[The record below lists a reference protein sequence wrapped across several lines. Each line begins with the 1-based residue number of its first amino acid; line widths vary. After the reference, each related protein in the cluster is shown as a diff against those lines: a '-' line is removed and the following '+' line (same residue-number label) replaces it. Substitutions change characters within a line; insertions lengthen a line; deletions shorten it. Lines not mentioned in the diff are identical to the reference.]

1 MASDGGIG
9 VKLRA
14 EGEAEFKKALSDL
27 NAQFKLIKSQLNL
40 VSSEYDQNDKSAQA
54 VAARSKVLTEQME
67 AQRSKIELLEKA
79 LASATTAY
87 DEGDKRTM
95 AYATQLNN
103 AKAELNNFNSA
114 LESNQSELN
123 NTAESTETAEDANKK
138 LDDNISALDSSMKV
152 LKAQLNLVSTEYGSN
167 AKSVEALT
175 AKQTVLNQQVDVQKQ
190 KVATLQGHSGVR

>member
-87 DEGDKRTM
+87 GEGDKRTL
-95 AYATQLNN
+95 AYATQLTKMETVRNPN
-103 AKAELNNFNSA
+103 DFGDFIRSLNVYGFKVVKP
-114 LESNQSELN
+114 ESL
-123 NTAESTETAEDANKK
+123 
-138 LDDNISALDSSMKV
+138 V
-152 LKAQLNLVSTEYGSN
+152 LAIVN
-167 AKSVEALT
+167 
-175 AKQTVLNQQVDVQKQ
+175 
-190 KVATLQGHSGVR
+190 